1 MKSFYTIG
9 LLIISNI
16 FMTFAWYGHL
26 KLKQESGWF
35 ASLPLIGVVIFSWS
49 IAFFEYNNIG
59 PGAKSRGRVAWSRQL
74 TTEESKKYAL
84 KEVWGE
90 EVF

>member
-26 KLKQESGWF
+26 KLKQESSWF
-35 ASLPLIGVVIFSWS
+35 ASLPLIGVVTFSWS
-49 IAFFEYNNIG
+49 IAFFEYNKIEKPNWEFNTL
-59 PGAKSRGRVAWSRQL
+59 R
-74 TTEESKKYAL
+74 
-84 KEVWGE
+84 
-90 EVF
+90 

>member
-1 MKSFYTIG
+1 MIV
-9 LLIISNI
+9 
-16 FMTFAWYGHL
+16 H
-26 KLKQESGWF
+26 SGTVLY
-35 ASLPLIGVVIFSWS
+35 A
-49 IAFFEYNNIG
+49 EYNNIG